1 LKGDA
6 NMTKMKQQT
15 SQIMAMAKILFI
27 HTPSL
32 NPVQVWNP
40 EMDKQIQALE
50 ESFEINEN
58 EHTRAIGAGL
68 YLWNENLEPS
78 HVISQ
83 EITSPTGSYWH
94 GLIHRMEGDFSNAKY
109 WFTDARHHPISTQL
123 VTGLRGY
130 LSGQQLAELDN
141 ETLRSKL
148 EVLVASPVWNPAVFV
163 DAVELQLMHV
173 QDSRA
178 DEWLRQIQ
186 YLEMK
191 LLLNYCYEQS
201 YGGSLLEAIGQK

>member
-1 LKGDA
+1 MSKE
-6 NMTKMKQQT
+6 KQQT
-15 SQIMAMAKILFI
+15 SEIMAMAKILFA

-40 EMDKQIQALE
+40 EMDKQIKALE
-50 ESFEINEN
+50 ESFDKHEN
-58 EHTRAIGAGL
+58 EHARPIQAGL
-68 YLWNENLEPS
+68 YLWNENLEIA
-78 HVISQ
+78 HAISQ

-123 VTGLRGY
+123 VTCLRGY
-130 LSGQQLAELDN
+130 LSGRLLAELDN
-141 ETLRSKL
+141 ETLSSKL
-148 EVLVASPVWNPAVFV
+148 EVLVSSPVWNPAVFV

-178 DEWLRQIQ
+178 EQWLRQIQ
-186 YLEMK
+186 YFEMK

-201 YGGSLLEAIGQK
+201 YGGSLLEANGQQ

>member
-1 LKGDA
+1 
-6 NMTKMKQQT
+6 MTKVKQQT
-15 SQIMAMAKILFI
+15 SEIMAMAKILFA

-32 NPVQVWNP
+32 NHVQVWNP
-40 EMDKQIQALE
+40 GMDKQVQALE
-50 ESFEINEN
+50 ESFDINEN

-68 YLWNENLEPS
+68 YLWNESLEPS
-78 HVISQ
+78 HIISQ

-130 LSGQQLAELDN
+130 LTGEKLAELDH

-148 EVLVASPVWNPAVFV
+148 EVLVSSPVWNPAVFV
-163 DAVELQLMHV
+163 DAVELQLVHV
-173 QDSRA
+173 QDSLA
-178 DEWLRQIQ
+178 EEWLRQIQ

>member
-1 LKGDA
+1 
-6 NMTKMKQQT
+6 MTKVKQQT
-15 SQIMAMAKILFI
+15 SEIMAMAKILFT

-40 EMDKQIQALE
+40 ELDKQIQALE
-50 ESFEINEN
+50 ESLDPNGN
-58 EHTRAIGAGL
+58 EHTRAIQAGL
-68 YLWNENLEPS
+68 YLWNESLEPS

-83 EITSPTGSYWH
+83 EITNPAGSYWH

-123 VTGLRGY
+123 VTVLRGY

-148 EVLVASPVWNPAVFV
+148 GVLVSSPVWNPSVFV
-163 DAVELQLMHV
+163 DAVELQLMDV
-173 QDSRA
+173 QDPRA
-178 DEWLRQIQ
+178 EEWLRQIQ
-186 YLEMK
+186 YFEMK

-201 YGGSLLEAIGQK
+201 YGGSLLEAIGQQ

>member
-1 LKGDA
+1 
-6 NMTKMKQQT
+6 MTSVRQQT
-15 SQIMAMAKILFI
+15 SNIMAMAKILFT
-27 HTPSL
+27 HKPFL
-32 NPVQVWNP
+32 NPMQVWNP
-40 EMDKQIQALE
+40 EMDNQIQALE
-50 ESFEINEN
+50 ESFGINEN
-58 EHTRAIGAGL
+58 EFMRAIQSGL
-68 YLWNENLEPS
+68 YLWNENLESS

-109 WFTDARHHPISTQL
+109 WFNDARHHPISTQL
-123 VTGLRGY
+123 VSSLRAY
-130 LSGQQLAELDN
+130 LTMEQLAKLDN

-163 DAVELQLMHV
+163 DAVALQLMHV
-173 QDSRA
+173 QDSLA
-178 DEWLRQIQ
+178 EEWLRQIQ

-201 YGGSLLEAIGQK
+201 YGGSLLEAIEQQ

>member
-6 NMTKMKQQT
+6 SMTNMEEQT
-15 SQIMAMAKILFI
+15 NKIMAMAKILFT

-32 NPVQVWNP
+32 NPMQVWNP
-40 EMDKQIQALE
+40 EMDNQIQALE
-50 ESFEINEN
+50 ESFEIDDMEY
-58 EHTRAIGAGL
+58 TRSIQAGL
-68 YLWNENLEPS
+68 YLWNENLESS

-109 WFTDARHHPISTQL
+109 WFTAARHHPISTQL
-123 VTGLRGY
+123 VSGLRAY
-130 LSGQQLAELDN
+130 LSVEQLAKLDN

-148 EVLVASPVWNPAVFV
+148 EVLVTSPVWNPAVFV
-163 DAVELQLMHV
+163 DAVALQLMHV
-173 QDSRA
+173 QDPRA
-178 DEWLRQIQ
+178 EEWLRQIQ

>member
-58 EHTRAIGAGL
+58 EHTRAIQAGL